1 MSTIAE
7 VKASVNAK
15 GKAVFTKENATFTRA
30 KGGTAE
36 REEPINGIEVPD
48 LWHIAMALNAGSQR
62 VEAFKNG
69 EFVSMLAGDYVL
81 ECWHLAHDMKRHIQ
95 TNS

>member
-7 VKASVNAK
+7 VEASVNAK

-36 REEPINGIEVPD
+36 CEERINGITVPN
-48 LWHIAMALNAGSQR
+48 LWHLAQALKDGNLTRNKA
-62 VEAFKNG
+62 N
-69 EFVSMLAGDYVL
+69 LAKAAEEVL

-95 TNS
+95 TNG